1 MVKWSGELI
10 MHRPWPICIIVICM
24 LFGLRTE
31 GQTGS
36 ATEQSVASFH
46 LNVAVDEVSL
56 TFHAADAHGLP
67 VNDLKPGELSILDNG
82 MTPMRVLVFQS
93 LQNLPIRAGILMDMS
108 ESMSAN
114 RAADRAIAVQYV
126 QQLLRQETD
135 QAFVMNFER
144 LATIG
149 PGWTNNQFELAN
161 GIRNRDLGESR
172 RVHREGTAIF
182 DTVYEAC
189 LNQFG
194 HLENATTGNFILLF
208 TDGEDNSSRIP
219 IEKAVDICQR
229 ANTAIYA
236 FRPAP
241 NFGDAEGAKMLAEL
255 TTKTGGRMFYDDD
268 SQSEIDK
275 NLRSIEA
282 NLRTQ
287 YRLIYRPS
295 ELKRDGSFHRI
306 ELKAPPRVESVTV
319 RSGYYSPMP
328 PRLSVVK

>member
-1 MVKWSGELI
+1 MY
-10 MHRPWPICIIVICM
+10 RPWPICVIAICM
-24 LFGLRTE
+24 LFGLRTA
-31 GQTGS
+31 GQTSS
-36 ATEQSVASFH
+36 ATEQSAASFH

-67 VNDLKPGELSILDNG
+67 VNDLKLGELSILDNG
-82 MTPMRVLVFQS
+82 TAPMRVLVFQA
-93 LQNLPIRAGILMDMS
+93 LENLPIRAGILMDIS
-108 ESMSAN
+108 ESMNAN
-114 RAADRAIAVQYV
+114 RGVDRAIAIQYV

-135 QAFVMNFER
+135 QAFVINFER

-149 PGWTNNQFELAN
+149 PGWTNNPYELAN
-161 GIRNRDLGESR
+161 GIRNRDVGESR

-208 TDGEDNSSRIP
+208 TDGEDNASRIP

-241 NFGDAEGAKMLAEL
+241 NFGDAAGAKMLTEL

-268 SQSEIDK
+268 SQTEIDK

-287 YRLIYRPS
+287 YRLIYGPA
-295 ELKRDGSFHRI
+295 ELKADGSFHRI
-306 ELKAPPRVESVTV
+306 ELKTPPRVESVTI
-319 RSGYYSPMP
+319 RSGYYSPMH
-328 PRLSVVK
+328 R

>member
-1 MVKWSGELI
+1 VVKWSGELI
-10 MHRPWPICIIVICM
+10 MYRPWPICVIVVCT
-24 LFGLRTE
+24 LFGIGLRTE
-31 GQTGS
+31 GQTSS
-36 ATEQSVASFH
+36 ATEQGAASFH

-67 VNDLKPGELSILDNG
+67 VNDLKSGELGILDNG
-82 MTPMRVLVFQS
+82 TTPMRVLVFQS

-114 RAADRAIAVQYV
+114 RAADRAIAIQYV

-144 LATIG
+144 LSTVG
-149 PGWTNNQFELAN
+149 PWTNNAFELVS
-161 GIRNRDLGESR
+161 GIRNRDVGESR

-182 DTVYEAC
+182 DTVYGAC

-194 HLENATTGNFILLF
+194 HLENATTGNFILLL

-219 IEKAVDICQR
+219 MKKAVDICQR

-241 NFGDAEGAKMLAEL
+241 NFGDAVGAKMLAEL
-255 TTKTGGRMFYDDD
+255 TRETGGRLFYDDD
-268 SQSEIDK
+268 LQSEIDK

-287 YRLIYRPS
+287 YRLIYRPQ

-306 ELKAPPRVESVTV
+306 ELKTPLRVESVTI
-319 RSGYYSPMP
+319 RSGYFSPMP
-328 PRLSVVK
+328 R

>member
-1 MVKWSGELI
+1 MY
-10 MHRPWPICIIVICM
+10 RPWPICVIVICTF
-24 LFGLRTE
+24 FGLRAE
-31 GQTGS
+31 GQTSS
-36 ATEQSVASFH
+36 ATEQSAASFH
-46 LNVAVDEVSL
+46 FNVAVDEVSL

-82 MTPMRVLVFQS
+82 LAPMRVLVFQS

-114 RAADRAIAVQYV
+114 RAVDRTIAIQYV

-135 QAFVMNFER
+135 QAFVINFER

-149 PGWTNNQFELAN
+149 PGWTNNVFELIS
-161 GIRNRDLGESR
+161 GIRNRDLGENR

-219 IEKAVDICQR
+219 IERAVDICQR

-287 YRLIYRPS
+287 YRLIYRPQ
-295 ELKRDGSFHRI
+295 ELKRDGSFHR
-306 ELKAPPRVESVTV
+306 S
-319 RSGYYSPMP
+319 
-328 PRLSVVK
+328 